1 MSLIDI
7 PEGFMFS
14 WELLYWAMANL
25 NIIKPQEDL
34 TEDDI
39 RRAIRWIGDCSYD
52 TIYIDGDKPRI
63 GRHGIGLMLS
73 VTLMEFPEYYVRYE
87 LWQLN

>member
-14 WELLYWAMANL
+14 WELLLWAVANL
-25 NIIKPQEDL
+25 NIIKPQENL

-39 RRAIRWIGDCSYD
+39 RRAIRWIGECSYD
-52 TIYIDGDKPRI
+52 TIYIDGDKPML